1 MATKTIEV
9 LKVTAVSTDG
19 VRSVRKA
26 PKGWTLET
34 KVWAVEGKSHNTKT
48 GHQSR
53 IGQYFDNKVAA
64 HGHADA
70 LNEGNAGRLQFHKG
84 KEDRVV
90 YAAKVVDAKV
100 IAVEVEVEVPDTDN
114 KISVPVEVIAE
125 PEPVVKA
132 APVEQPTKARRV
144 RKPRAA

>member
-90 YAAKVVDAKV
+90 YAAKVVDAQV

-125 PEPVVKA
+125 PEPVAK
-132 APVEQPTKARRV
+132 VEQPTKARRV